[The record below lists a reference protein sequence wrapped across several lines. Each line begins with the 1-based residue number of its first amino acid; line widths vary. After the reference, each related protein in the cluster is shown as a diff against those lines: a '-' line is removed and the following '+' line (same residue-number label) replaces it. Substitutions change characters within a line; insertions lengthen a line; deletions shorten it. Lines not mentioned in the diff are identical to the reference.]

1 LDFGWYV
8 KAPLEAAFVKIKS
21 LLLGGWQSHVHMLS
35 PPILCPPEEMLD
47 EAVSWQQL
55 VITPY
60 LGI

>member
-1 LDFGWYV
+1 M

-21 LLLGGWQSHVHMLS
+21 LLLVAWQTHVHV
-35 PPILCPPEEMLD
+35 PHTPTPRHPCPPEEVLD
-47 EAVSWQQL
+47 EAMSQQQL